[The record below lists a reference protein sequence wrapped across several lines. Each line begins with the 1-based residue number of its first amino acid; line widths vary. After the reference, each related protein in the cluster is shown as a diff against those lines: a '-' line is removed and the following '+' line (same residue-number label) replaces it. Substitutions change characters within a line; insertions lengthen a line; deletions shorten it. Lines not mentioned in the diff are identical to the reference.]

1 MAYIKQVDS
10 SHQRKDVVIR
20 ADCNKRIGS
29 GHIVRCSA
37 IADAAVRRGASVFF
51 VVSDE
56 ESAASLRNGGI
67 DCMVLEGDCM
77 KLHAH
82 DGQLLGSLCCEVG
95 ASSVLVDTYAVNN
108 AFFEAL
114 NNAIGDGC
122 RVAWIDDWYTYELGE
137 QTTPIARQVDCV
149 ANYSLGMNPA
159 EYEAAYA
166 GTKVELCVSPRF
178 APLRPQFS
186 PYDNRVYGALERI
199 MVTTGSTNDSHLLEQ
214 MTEACLEAVPDA
226 QVDVIVG
233 SMAEFIRFDDSRVV
247 EHRGVTDLAPFKR
260 ASDLCVCAAGTTPYE
275 LSAIGV
281 PSIAIPTVD
290 NQRPNAA
297 GFKQL
302 GLGFVVD
309 TGARM
314 RSELIGALEKM
325 AANPKLRGEFVAKM
339 HEAVDGR
346 GAERIARKLY

>member
-1 MAYIKQVDS
+1 MIYAKQLDPS
-10 SHQRKDVVIR
+10 QQRKDVVIR
-20 ADCNKRIGS
+20 ADCNKHIGL
-29 GHIVRCSA
+29 GHIVRCGA
-37 IADAAVRRGASVFF
+37 IADAAVCKNASALF

-56 ESAASLRNGGI
+56 DSAASLRNDGI
-67 DCMVLEGDCM
+67 DCVVLEGDCM
-77 KLHAH
+77 DLRAH

-95 ASSVLVDTYAVNN
+95 ASSVLVDTYAVND

-114 NNAIGDGC
+114 NNAVGDGC
-122 RVAWIDDWYTYELGE
+122 KVAWIDDWYTYELGE
-137 QTTPIARQVDCV
+137 QGAPIVRNVDCV
-149 ANYSLGMNPA
+149 VNYSLGMSLK
-159 EYEAAYA
+159 EYENVYA
-166 GTKVELCVSPRF
+166 DTKTELCISPRF

-186 PYDNRVYGALERI
+186 PYGNRMYGSVERI

-214 MTEACLEAVPDA
+214 MTEACLEAVPGA

-233 SMAEFIRFDDSRVV
+233 SMAEFVHFDDSRVV
-247 EHRGVTDLAPFKR
+247 EHRGVTDLAPFMR
-260 ASDLCVCAAGTTPYE
+260 ASDLCVCAAGTTLYE

-302 GLGFVVD
+302 GLGLVVD
-309 TGARM
+309 TSAQMQRD
-314 RSELIGALEKM
+314 LIESLREM
-325 AANPKLRGEFVAKM
+325 AANPALREAFVAKM
-339 HEAVDGR
+339 HDAVDGC